1 MRMKLYS
8 NHMRRRVSLYVL
20 YRTEGE
26 NQGNRIGNVWRGYFG
41 FSCAGTSLTPGR
53 IVMVELNF
61 L

>member
-20 YRTEGE
+20 YRTEG
-26 NQGNRIGNVWRGYFG
+26 RIRVAELITFWRGYFG